1 MQIYKRKWYTFGIID
16 YIYYFKHE
24 GYVVF
29 IKGGTS
35 KKLLECSSDEFTH
48 CADSIAIMK
57 ALNAYKKNMDEN
69 TYVTYGDID

>member
-16 YIYYFKHE
+16 YIYYFKYD

-29 IKGGTS
+29 IKGGIS
-35 KKLLECSSDEFTH
+35 KKLLECSIDEFTH
-48 CADSIAIMK
+48 CADRIALRK
-57 ALNAYKKNMDEN
+57 ALNAYNKIIDEN